1 MRQVPVFF
9 RPTPISERHATG
21 SLMYDGKSLRG
32 FRGVESFVILFR
44 TRFFLAPIYVYTSQT
59 TGGKVRTFIY
69 KIIRNMV
76 RCPFL
81 PGLDFADPETLKSRL
96 LDLDTATVQ
105 TLRDGLQIMVSEYRF
120 LEIQMHLLEFHGRGV
135 REDRRHLVDTY
146 VGELFAQERWERELE
161 RPRRPQ
167 MKRRPEEESSV
178 SEAKK
183 SALSMQAR
191 LAKEREARE
200 KRATARREQIEA
212 ERRTEQAL
220 AQEREATQLL
230 ELVAQMQLRHEAA
243 SGLSGFSGLARDREL
258 RATAHREH
266 LQREARLAEEREAEE
281 LRKLYAMQASRRW

>member
-1 MRQVPVFF
+1 
-9 RPTPISERHATG
+9 
-21 SLMYDGKSLRG
+21 
-32 FRGVESFVILFR
+32 
-44 TRFFLAPIYVYTSQT
+44 
-59 TGGKVRTFIY
+59 
-69 KIIRNMV
+69 MV

-81 PGLDFADPETLKSRL
+81 PGLDFTDPGTLKSRL
-96 LDLDTATVQ
+96 LDLDTATLQ
-105 TLRDGLQIMVSEYRF
+105 TLRDGLQVMVSGYRF
-120 LEIQMHLLEFHGRGV
+120 LEIQMHLLEFHGGGV
-135 REDRRHLVDTY
+135 QEDRRHLVDAY
-146 VGELFAQERWERELE
+146 VGELFAQERWERALE
-161 RPRRPQ
+161 RPRRPE
-167 MKRRPEEESSV
+167 MKRRPEEESPV

-266 LQREARLAEEREAEE
+266 LQRETRLAEEREAEE